1 MESGMPHLLLTTF
14 AGHADVT
21 VPGLTTA
28 ACRVPIRFDP
38 QALRLEAL
46 LPATD
51 PVCRALV
58 DERRSV
64 AIHLCNVVLGDP
76 AATVQLRAQEL
87 RLYRNN
93 PLSAWPGWS
102 GRPACE
108 LEPEARETRRLEL
121 APSAQ
126 QLEFIADD
134 ELSRAHPFQ
143 VYFGGAL
150 AGLRAPL
157 PLERT
162 ADTPAVSFCCNHPQ
176 SGVLCA
182 FGEEDFFSLEPRI
195 HAAWM
200 LIHGRRLAPVLQI
213 QGRKI
218 GFFGHT
224 ACRKPSYLP
233 RSEERRVGK
242 EC

>member
-1 MESGMPHLLLTTF
+1 MESGMPHLLLTIF

-38 QALRLEAL
+38 QSLRLEAF

-93 PLSAWPGWS
+93 PLLADEGKNPFTLDRQEPTGDYQAYLKGEIRYASLAKQFPDVAQGLYEQNEAEAKARTRTQEAGHHSSQPHLGATGHRAEAS
-102 GRPACE
+102 GSCAGM
-108 LEPEARETRRLEL
+108 EAQGKGC
-121 APSAQ
+121 A
-126 QLEFIADD
+126 
-134 ELSRAHPFQ
+134 
-143 VYFGGAL
+143 
-150 AGLRAPL
+150 RAP
-157 PLERT
+157 RYT
-162 ADTPAVSFCCNHPQ
+162 AA
-176 SGVLCA
+176 
-182 FGEEDFFSLEPRI
+182 
-195 HAAWM
+195 
-200 LIHGRRLAPVLQI
+200 RR
-213 QGRKI
+213 
-218 GFFGHT
+218 
-224 ACRKPSYLP
+224 C
-233 RSEERRVGK
+233 
-242 EC
+242 